1 MTSTG
6 SRVRMVTVTGSAGD
20 HQDVDA
26 LCPARDSGMPCRRGR
41 GRGAEVVRGSR
52 GVQVAHLRGG
62 AHGGPVWAI
71 LGQAGRRRRAAAHP
85 QPEAH
90 ARGPSLSSR
99 TRPERILRWDPCC
112 ISIEQDEQQRMRCIA
127 PAAHLKPD
135 KHARGLGVSSAHV
148 MRRAAEQPDRSMPRA
163 KWTLRSAYGPCQ
175 SMCQLTSCAGWG
187 HLFWLCFCVRL

>member
-1 MTSTG
+1 MWTLC
-6 SRVRMVTVTGSAGD
+6 VRLVTA
-20 HQDVDA
+20 A
-26 LCPARDSGMPCRRGR
+26 CPAGG
-41 GRGAEVVRGSR
+41 G
-52 GVQVAHLRGG
+52 GG
-62 AHGGPVWAI
+62 AVRRWSGAAEAFKSPTSVAALTGGPVWAI